1 MGGGWVGRRGGRV
14 RSQRGIVEGGQK
26 TEGELRV
33 TGGLA
38 SDWQDTCLVRLLGP
52 ALAGPHLAGSALADR
67 LHQVHRCGCPGRPH
81 YRQVHWLPGA
91 ALAEPHQAGPA
102 LAGH

>member
-1 MGGGWVGRRGGRV
+1 MPGVGGGWVGRRGGRV

-38 SDWQDTCLVRLLGP
+38 SDWQDTCF
-52 ALAGPHLAGSALADR
+52 S
-67 LHQVHRCGCPGRPH
+67 
-81 YRQVHWLPGA
+81 
-91 ALAEPHQAGPA
+91 
-102 LAGH
+102 

>member
-1 MGGGWVGRRGGRV
+1 MGDGWVGRRGGEV

-26 TEGELRV
+26 SEGGLRV
-33 TGGLA
+33 TEGLA
-38 SDWQDTCLVRLLGP
+38 SGRILVLVRLLGP